1 MVKEIKGD
9 LLKAGTYYIAHQVN
23 CRGKMGAG
31 VAYQI
36 RRHVLGE
43 RGYNDYR
50 AVCRHEDGCGERTV
64 EAPEKVFEPKGGD
77 DA

>member
-1 MVKEIKGD
+1 MIKEIKDD

-36 RRHVLGE
+36 RRHVLGPASII
-43 RGYNDYR
+43 RSR
-50 AVCRHEDGCGERTV
+50 VARWS
-64 EAPEKVFEPKGGD
+64 
-77 DA
+77 